1 MNTTTLLKAGSAVIA
16 LGAAVSVIAS
26 ALSNLRLGLSALA
39 VVLATGFAS
48 VLAYLRR
55 SARIAATV
63 NRARKQAEAEL
74 RRNVEELVNIANSS
88 ATAEDLRW
96 IQHRHVKR
104 ENALQQADQSEPV
117 ALAVG
122 PLTAPLASAAT
133 EPTGQAVNHLVGIGV
148 PPGNLVSGLPVSPLL
163 PGGFTSAVLVGPTAG
178 VVIDEIAFTRGLW
191 KSLGP
196 DQDNYLLSQLTALLK
211 STSQRGLPV
220 VVVRR
225 PDTPEHLRFTR
236 QAGTVVDDPAEIPS
250 SVFARIP

>member
-16 LGAAVSVIAS
+16 LGAAVSVIAFTS
-26 ALSNLRLGLSALA
+26 NNLRLGLSTLT
-39 VVLATGFAS
+39 VMLATGFAS
-48 VLAYLRR
+48 VLFYLRR
-55 SARIAATV
+55 NARIAATV

-88 ATAEDLRW
+88 ATAEELRW
-96 IQHRHVKR
+96 VRHRLVTL
-104 ENALQQADQSEPV
+104 ENTLQQTGPSRPVTLAAD
-117 ALAVG
+117 
-122 PLTAPLASAAT
+122 PLTLPLAIAAT
-133 EPTGQAVNHLVGIGV
+133 EPTSAPVQHLVGIGL
-148 PPGNLVSGLPVSPLL
+148 PPGTAVSGLPLSPLL
-163 PGGFTSAVLVGPTAG
+163 PGGFTSAVLAGPTAG

-196 DQDNYLLSQLTALLK
+196 GQDNFLLSQLTTLLK
-211 STSQRGLPV
+211 STAQRGLPV

-236 QAGTVVDDPAEIPS
+236 QAGTVVEDPAEIPS